1 MNHSRMLEDVLMGH
15 GAQGHIVDD
24 FIAASRVFYRIR
36 PSKLKPG
43 QHDMVFGHGAV
54 KLKYK
59 RLNLGKMLD
68 GFSIVVYNPQ
78 DPPED
83 IVSRTLHL
91 PDLSHL
97 KISPIKYDKKRRK
110 YFICMAAIR
119 GSNVYVGGGRIYL
132 TIPTEEGKLKMAQ
145 EFALKRK

>member
-1 MNHSRMLEDVLMGH
+1 MVEDVMMGH

-43 QHDMVFGHGAV
+43 QRDMVFGHGS
-54 KLKYK
+54 LKISYM
-59 RLNLGKMLD
+59 RVNVGKMLA
-68 GFSIVVYNPQ
+68 GLSIVVYNPQ
-78 DPPED
+78 DPPQD

-91 PDLSHL
+91 SDLDDL

-110 YFICMAAIR
+110 HFIVMAAKR
-119 GSNVYVGGGRIYL
+119 GSNVYVGGGRIYM
-132 TIPTEEGKLKMAQ
+132 TIVQPHEPIVMSR
-145 EFALKRK
+145 EFAFQRK